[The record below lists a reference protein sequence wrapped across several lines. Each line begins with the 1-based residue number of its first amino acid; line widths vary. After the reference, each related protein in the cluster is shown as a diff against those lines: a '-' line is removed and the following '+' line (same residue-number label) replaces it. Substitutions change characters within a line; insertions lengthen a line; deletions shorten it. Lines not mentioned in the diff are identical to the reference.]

1 MTMIAT
7 GQTNGSGQL
16 QLQERVPFKAYAPIE
31 SVNALKSL
39 MDRQK
44 DSIAQMLPRHITPE
58 RLFKT
63 LLVATNRNPEILKC
77 TQGSILETINRAA
90 ELGLDLSGTL
100 GEAYPVPFNNKIKID
115 GRDEYRMQ
123 LQLVIGYRGME
134 KLAWQTGEVESID
147 AEVVRTNDRFVFR
160 KGTEVLVEWE
170 PNLTDEPGD
179 IVGAY
184 ACVKLK
190 NGGKLARFLT
200 RSEIE
205 KIRNSSKSK
214 NSPAWSNW
222 WTEMARKCVLKRTLK
237 DAPLSTEKFV
247 KAMETDAE
255 DFRSGQDVLEA
266 STSATHSRT
275 ASLLER
281 VKGAP
286 SDTGT
291 TVVPE
296 PEAIE
301 QAAAADAASE
311 GETIDAG
318 TGEVRSEEAEVPA
331 QGEEPKPVEKDP
343 AAFLSHGTFLKALEE
358 VAAGSNVKPS
368 EIGPWL
374 EQYQA
379 NNDLVLGVRTA
390 PKVRQEA
397 FDAFVEFVASRG

>member
-1 MTMIAT
+1 MTMIRSDAGITPARGNNGLVAQPAKPPST
-7 GQTNGSGQL
+7 GTARGGIALNTFEELWRFSVAVSKSGLAPKGVQTPEAIFTVIAFGQEAGLSAMTAL
-16 QLQERVPFKAYAPIE
+16 Q
-31 SVNALKSL
+31 
-39 MDRQK
+39 
-44 DSIAQMLPRHITPE
+44 SIANINGRPAVFGDTALAMVRNSGLCDYYLELPSNDRVHELVE
-58 RLFKT
+58 RLA
-63 LLVATNRNPEILKC
+63 VAFEVDDQEEAKAIRREIQKASVQMNRRADDFGYSAISKRSGALMSVVRRFTIADAKAAQLWGKQGPW
-77 TQGSILETINRAA
+77 TQYYDRMLMWRCRG
-90 ELGLDLSGTL
+90 
-100 GEAYPVPFNNKIKID
+100 FNL
-115 GRDEYRMQ
+115 RDNFGDV
-123 LQLVIGYRGME
+123 LRGMRTAE
-134 KLAWQTGEVESID
+134 EAQDIQISFPD
-147 AEVVRTNDRFVFR
+147 A
-160 KGTEVLVEWE
+160 G
-170 PNLTDEPGD
+170 G
-179 IVGAY
+179 GA
-184 ACVKLK
+184 
-190 NGGKLARFLT
+190 
-200 RSEIE
+200 
-205 KIRNSSKSK
+205 
-214 NSPAWSNW
+214 P
-222 WTEMARKCVLKRTLK
+222 
-237 DAPLSTEKFV
+237 
-247 KAMETDAE
+247 
-255 DFRSGQDVLEA
+255 
-266 STSATHSRT
+266 HSRT

-318 TGEVRSEEAEVPA
+318 TGEVRSEEAAVPA
-331 QGEEPKPVEKDP
+331 QGEEPKPIEKDP

>member
-1 MTMIAT
+1 MTIADS
-7 GQTNGSGQL
+7 GSGLTRLNGEQVAVRPRELSPVEDSGEFACYLDTARFEHMWRIAKLFAASQMVPTMFRDKPNDCFIAIQMAIRLKVDPFMFLQATYPAPGGKPGMEGKLAIALINSSGLFKGQL
-16 QLQERVPFKAYAPIE
+16 KLPLSGEGDNRGCAAWAISKDDGERIDGPRVTIKTAKDEGWYARNKKWQTIPDLMLQYRAGAWFGRTYC
-31 SVNALKSL
+31 
-39 MDRQK
+39 
-44 DSIAQMLPRHITPE
+44 PE
-58 RLFKT
+58 RLMGMQT
-63 LLVATNRNPEILKC
+63 AEELQDIDPEPAPPK
-77 TQGSILETINRAA
+77 
-90 ELGLDLSGTL
+90 
-100 GEAYPVPFNNKIKID
+100 KI
-115 GRDEYRMQ
+115 
-123 LQLVIGYRGME
+123 
-134 KLAWQTGEVESID
+134 
-147 AEVVRTNDRFVFR
+147 
-160 KGTEVLVEWE
+160 
-170 PNLTDEPGD
+170 
-179 IVGAY
+179 
-184 ACVKLK
+184 
-190 NGGKLARFLT
+190 
-200 RSEIE
+200 
-205 KIRNSSKSK
+205 
-214 NSPAWSNW
+214 
-222 WTEMARKCVLKRTLK
+222 
-237 DAPLSTEKFV
+237 
-247 KAMETDAE
+247 
-255 DFRSGQDVLEA
+255 
-266 STSATHSRT
+266 HSRT